1 MWSRWQWSCN
11 WEWSSDLSDL
21 SCSAAGAAVRGAML
35 QIIMQ
40 LQGGPRSQ
48 YASDITGKYSRTF
61 PDPVCCRILRNDAKY
76 SPGNMRGHLS
86 QLPHSGRCAL
96 SALVSP
102 PARFSDKCCPRHR
115 NNPDK
120 HWPGRGGEGSCSLL
134 CGTITTSQLFT
145 PREKSTSN
153 ASTPSAGQ
161 KITWRTELFRLN
173 DNYTN
178 ILRNI

>member
-1 MWSRWQWSCN
+1 
-11 WEWSSDLSDL
+11 
-21 SCSAAGAAVRGAML
+21 ML
-35 QIIMQ
+35 QIMQ

-61 PDPVCCRILRNDAKY
+61 PDPPCCRSRILRNVAKY
-76 SPGNMRGHLS
+76 SPGNMRGHLT
-86 QLPHSGRCAL
+86 QGALPQSGRCAL

-120 HWPGRGGEGSCSLL
+120 HRPGRGGLL
-134 CGTITTSQLFT
+134 LTPVRDNYNITTLYSA

-161 KITWRTELFRLN
+161 KIT
-173 DNYTN
+173 
-178 ILRNI
+178 